1 MLEYSGKSPSIVL
14 ADGNL
19 DQAAKRCHIGIMDHK
34 GDPSTSC
41 IYVHESIYDMR
52 KCIVFS

>member
-34 GDPSTSC
+34 GELCHILRFLHGSNP
-41 IYVHESIYDMR
+41 
-52 KCIVFS
+52 